1 MVHAA
6 LGPSFP
12 SRVSFKVASLETPRN
27 RLLKEKRP
35 FVWLSELLED
45 PKLMAQ
51 YEEESR
57 LTRMRIA
64 RKIHRKRT
72 GWKKYSPSNE
82 PFYFEGVL
90 IPDTDIPGDGI
101 PR

>member
-1 MVHAA
+1 
-6 LGPSFP
+6 
-12 SRVSFKVASLETPRN
+12 
-27 RLLKEKRP
+27 
-35 FVWLSELLED
+35 
-45 PKLMAQ
+45 MAQ

-57 LTRMRIA
+57 LNRMRIA
-64 RKIHRKRT
+64 RKVHRKRT

-82 PFYFEGVL
+82 PFYFEGAL